1 MGATLNLCDGASG
14 SYRLDVVVSGQS
26 YRGGMFRWMRDKA
39 IDRELTELLDNHAR
53 VRADASMVRDFLLRV
68 LADNRDGVEK
78 FSDEALQEAAS
89 IIDQVGPGA
98 FYWMTDIAAQMV
110 VLSEA
115 TLKGL
120 STNVSV
126 ELGADASAD
135 SIVELVVRLP

>member
-1 MGATLNLCDGASG
+1 
-14 SYRLDVVVSGQS
+14 
-26 YRGGMFRWMRDKA
+26 MFRWMRVRA
-39 IDRELTELLDNHAR
+39 IDRELTELLDEHAR

>member
-1 MGATLNLCDGASG
+1 M
-14 SYRLDVVVSGQS
+14 
-26 YRGGMFRWMRDKA
+26 
-39 IDRELTELLDNHAR
+39 DRELTEILDEHAR
-53 VRADASMVRDFLLRV
+53 VRGDAQAIKDFLLQV

-78 FSDEALQEAAS
+78 FSDEALERAAE
-89 IIDQVGPGA
+89 IIEQVGPGA

-115 TLKGL
+115 TLRGF

-126 ELGADASAD
+126 ELGASANAD

>member
-1 MGATLNLCDGASG
+1 M
-14 SYRLDVVVSGQS
+14 
-26 YRGGMFRWMRDKA
+26 
-39 IDRELTELLDNHAR
+39 DRELTEILDEHAR
-53 VRADASMVRDFLLRV
+53 VRGDAQAIKDFLLQV

-78 FSDEALQEAAS
+78 FSDEALERAAE

-115 TLKGL
+115 TLLGF

-126 ELGADASAD
+126 ELGASAEAD
-135 SIVELVVRLP
+135 SIVDLVVRLP

>member
-1 MGATLNLCDGASG
+1 
-14 SYRLDVVVSGQS
+14 V
-26 YRGGMFRWMRDKA
+26 
-39 IDRELTELLDNHAR
+39 
-53 VRADASMVRDFLLRV
+53 
-68 LADNRDGVEK
+68 
-78 FSDEALQEAAS
+78 ALQKAAS
-89 IIDQVGPGA
+89 IIEHVGPGA

-126 ELGADASAD
+126 ELGANASAD

>member
-1 MGATLNLCDGASG
+1 
-14 SYRLDVVVSGQS
+14 
-26 YRGGMFRWMRDKA
+26 MRVRA
-39 IDRELTELLDNHAR
+39 IDRELTELLDEHAR

-135 SIVELVVRLP
+135 SIVELVVKLP

>member
-1 MGATLNLCDGASG
+1 
-14 SYRLDVVVSGQS
+14 
-26 YRGGMFRWMRDKA
+26 MFRWMRDKA